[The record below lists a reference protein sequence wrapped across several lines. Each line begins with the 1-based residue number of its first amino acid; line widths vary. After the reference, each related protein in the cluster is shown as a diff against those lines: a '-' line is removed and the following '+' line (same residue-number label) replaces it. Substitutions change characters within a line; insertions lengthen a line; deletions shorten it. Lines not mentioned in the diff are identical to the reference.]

1 MKKAQLILIVLAG
14 LLSFASTFTVSWVI
28 KKNKS
33 ITAAAQQAKQADS
46 QQTGSESQRDFFD
59 TMSMTPTAA
68 NLDEAGLSE
77 RELQSLIYDIRSK
90 LKEHRDRQKA
100 MDAEAE
106 RIEISRQSL
115 QEDID
120 RLNELQNK
128 LNLTLVEIH
137 QKETALKNTMTEI
150 DALEKD
156 NFQRLAST
164 YEKMDATQAG
174 RIMTTMATG
183 NQLKDSVK
191 ILYYMNERM
200 AGKLLSEIAANQP
213 ELASVMCAHLKH
225 VKEMN

>member
-28 KKNKS
+28 KKNK
-33 ITAAAQQAKQADS
+33 AVAVAAQQAKQADS
-46 QQTGSESQRDFFD
+46 QQTVSESQRDFFG

-128 LNLTLVEIH
+128 LNLTLAEIH

-156 NFQRLAST
+156 NFRHLASM

-200 AGKLLSEIAANQP
+200 AGKLLSEIAAKQP
-213 ELASVMCAHLKH
+213 ELASVICTHLKH
-225 VKEMN
+225 AREMN